1 MKICITGSCGF
12 IGKHLCV
19 RLLDQGHTVIGID
32 NFTNFIY
39 EDHFKRTNNTLLQK
53 YKNYIHITNDF
64 QKDNFIQVH
73 EPDIVIHL
81 AAHANVRKSFVD
93 PLAYVENNV
102 VGTCKIIQDVL
113 QCKTKPLLLYASSS
127 SVYGT
132 NTKVPFAED
141 DSTDNIISIYA
152 LSKHMCE
159 EMAGLYSKIS
169 GLRAVGLRFFTVYG
183 PGGRPDMSIYNFLR
197 KIEKGDEIVLYGD
210 GSMKR
215 DFTYVDDIVDG
226 ILGCIQLNLQTGEHR
241 IYNLGNNHPITLHT
255 MIQSCEEVVGKKA
268 NIVHKPIPVGEVPI
282 TYADI
287 TKANTDLQ
295 FSPKMDFKQGL
306 QHTWEWIQTYQPN
319 I

>member
-1 MKICITGSCGF
+1 MKIYVTGSCGF

-19 RLLDQGHTVIGID
+19 RLLEQGHIVIGID
-32 NFTNFIY
+32 NFTDFIY
-39 EDHFKRTNNTLLQK
+39 EEHFKRRNQTLLQS
-53 YKNYIHITNDF
+53 YQNYIHITNDI
-64 QKDNFIQVH
+64 QSENFIQEH

-81 AAHANVRKSFVD
+81 AAHANVRKSFVQ
-93 PLAYVENNV
+93 PVSYVENNV

-113 QCKTKPLLLYASSS
+113 RCKTQPLLLYASSS

-132 NTKVPFAED
+132 NTKVPFAEE

-169 GLRAVGLRFFTVYG
+169 GLKAIGLRFFTVYG

-197 KIEKGDEIVLYGD
+197 KIEKGDEIVIYGD
-210 GSMKR
+210 GSMQR
-215 DFTYVDDIVDG
+215 DFTYVEDIVDG
-226 ILGCIQLNLQTGEHR
+226 ILGCTQLNLEKGEHR
-241 IYNLGNNHPITLHT
+241 IYNLGNNNPITLHEL
-255 MIQSCEEVVGKKA
+255 IQSCETVVGKKA

-287 TKANTDLQ
+287 TKANTDIQ
-295 FSPKMDFKQGL
+295 FSPKMKFMEGL
-306 QHTWEWIQTYQPN
+306 YNTYEWIKEMSKD